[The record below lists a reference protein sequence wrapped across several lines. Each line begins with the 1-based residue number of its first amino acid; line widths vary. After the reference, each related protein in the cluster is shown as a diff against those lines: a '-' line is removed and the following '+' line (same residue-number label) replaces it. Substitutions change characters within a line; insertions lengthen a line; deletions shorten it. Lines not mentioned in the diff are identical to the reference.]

1 MEKERLSKIMA
12 RRGLCSRREA
22 DTYIEKGY
30 VFVDGIRIDTLGTKV
45 SPDAKITLS
54 EELKEIKKEKVTILL
69 YKPLGY
75 VSCVPENGYEAAV
88 SLITRD
94 RQDPRD
100 HFKKLQKFH
109 FDKLAVAGRLDIN
122 SKGLLVLTQ
131 DGAVAKSL
139 INKDCN
145 TEKEYFVRVDKPYDS
160 SHIEQLEY
168 GLELDGQPLKRARVI
183 PKSDTT
189 FMLIL
194 TEGKKRQIRRMCEL
208 VDLKTLELKRVR
220 IGRIHL
226 GDLKVGEW
234 RFLRSDES
242 FV

>member
-1 MEKERLSKIMA
+1 MA
-12 RRGLCSRREA
+12 KRGICSRREA
-22 DTYIEKGY
+22 DSYIEKGY
-30 VFVDGIRIDTLGTKV
+30 VFVNGVCIDTLGSKV

-54 EELKEIKKEKVTILL
+54 DELKEIKKEKVTILL

-88 SLITRD
+88 SLITND

-100 HFKKLQKFH
+100 LLKKLQKIH

-145 TEKEYFVRVDKPYDS
+145 MEKEYFVRVDTPYDS
-160 SHIEQLEY
+160 SQLEELEF
-168 GLELDGQPLKRARVI
+168 GLELDDQPLKRARII

-194 TEGKKRQIRRMCEL
+194 KEGKKRQIRRMCEL
-208 VDLKTLELKRVR
+208 VDLKTVELKRVR

-226 GDLKVGEW
+226 ADLKVGQW
-234 RFLRSDES
+234 RFLKPDES